1 MWAGFYG
8 KYPNATYLT
17 EEDKKHLR
25 GSPFFFQSDVT
36 LPAPPSGMEWKLSPA
51 SDEFTYTASPDKK
64 PGAFE
69 LRWECAFINPWTGP
83 GKTLWSAGHFHVTN
97 GSLAITAT
105 RKQGTDGVLTGILTS
120 RDHVQYPA
128 YVEARVKISNQ
139 VLASN
144 VWMLSDD
151 STEEIDVIEAYGG
164 DRPDN
169 QWHAER
175 LHLSH
180 HVFIRK
186 PFQDYQPTDDGS
198 WYWNGTTWRD
208 GFHRV
213 GVFWRDP
220 WHLEYYVDG
229 KLVRT
234 VSGREKIDPHGY
246 TGGKG
251 LTKPMRIIINMEDQD
266 WRSTAG
272 VTPTDEELAD
282 NQRNIMWV
290 DWIRV
295 YEGVQT
301 KQIPAQ

>member
-1 MWAGFYG
+1 M
-8 KYPNATYLT
+8 KN
-17 EEDKKHLR
+17 
-25 GSPFFFQSDVT
+25 VT
-36 LPAPPSGMEWKLSPA
+36 LLILACQVAAQAADWDDLSIPASPPPGMEWKLSPA
-51 SDEFTYTASPDKK
+51 SDDFSYTASPDKK
-64 PGAFE
+64 PVEFE
-69 LRWECAFINPWTGP
+69 RRWQCAFINPWTGP
-83 GKTLWSAGHFHVTN
+83 GRTLWSAGHSYVTN
-97 GSLAITAT
+97 GNLAITAT
-105 RKQGTDGVLTGILTS
+105 RKPGTDKVFAGIITS
-120 RDHVQYPA
+120 KDHVRPPV

-169 QWHAER
+169 KWHAER

-234 VSGREKIDPHGY
+234 VFGKEKIDPNGY

-272 VTPTDEELAD
+272 VTPTNEELAD

-295 YEGVQT
+295 HEGVPLG
-301 KQIPAQ
+301 KASAP